1 MKYLVAILVGALLVG
16 LALAMGVYRLF
27 GRLFGA
33 EVGHF
38 FAKFLAGPAG
48 LVVSGAAF
56 VVYDTL
62 WPRKRPEKLRHGE

>member
-1 MKYLVAILVGALLVG
+1 MKYLVAILAGALLVG
-16 LALAMGVYRLF
+16 LALAVGVY
-27 GRLFGA
+27 RLFGA

-62 WPRKRPEKLRHGE
+62 WPKQRPERPRHGE